1 MLDNPKVGQHVR
13 VIEEYRDEWPV
24 SELSHTDG
32 EIVGLGNWPV
42 VRFKGR
48 NDTIHVPHKYL
59 ELI

>member
-24 SELSHTDG
+24 NGLAHTDG
-32 EIVGLGNWPV
+32 EVIGVGRWPM

-48 NDTIHVPHKYL
+48 NEIIHVPHKFL